1 MKSWISSYHCIV
13 LEVYQDSKVSSD
25 TPINAS
31 FHSLLRCIKTPK
43 FLLIHLSKKLIQFM
57 NNQSRTKFWF
67 KPSSLRRHN
76 VAGIGNIHQ
85 LFH

>member
-1 MKSWISSYHCIV
+1 MKSWISSYHCIA

-25 TPINAS
+25 TP
-31 FHSLLRCIKTPK
+31 LQ
-43 FLLIHLSKKLIQFM
+43 KLIQFM